1 MKAIWFKSSRKY
13 IPGGNYQN
21 GVDFIEKGIVL
32 YRIVVV
38 ITVATRSP
46 IPEAVLSALAT
57 SKHQRKGYL
66 NPVSR
71 LASYPP
77 ETKTLA
83 MYYLRV

>member
-1 MKAIWFKSSRKY
+1 VEIIRT
-13 IPGGNYQN
+13 

-46 IPEAVLSALAT
+46 IPEAVLSGLAT
-57 SKHQRKGYL
+57 SKHQRKRFL
-66 NPVSR
+66 NPVVSH

-77 ETKTLA
+77 ETKTRA
-83 MYYLRV
+83 MHCLRFYNQL